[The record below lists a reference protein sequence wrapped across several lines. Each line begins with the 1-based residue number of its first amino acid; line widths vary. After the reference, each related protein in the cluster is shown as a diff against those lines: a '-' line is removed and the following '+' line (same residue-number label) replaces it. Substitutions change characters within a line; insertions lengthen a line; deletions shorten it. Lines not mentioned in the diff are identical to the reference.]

1 MSNTRHEQ
9 TAVGTRILD
18 RFRSQHD
25 FLYDLCGGRANHGRD
40 LTRCSMYT
48 GIVLTNDGNAIL
60 REIDVTHPAAKVPA
74 PPHPICPRVVACRF
88 TVN

>member
-1 MSNTRHEQ
+1 
-9 TAVGTRILD
+9 
-18 RFRSQHD
+18 
-25 FLYDLCGGRANHGRD
+25 
-40 LTRCSMYT
+40 MYT